1 MIGVWEKAGGRVELL
16 GLWSAMEASGMRARL
31 VNERGGWKPAPPGRW
46 GEVWMRRAA
55 CLVLAIA
62 TCGTVAFGQE
72 AAPVMAEAAGGGGVG
87 GGAADAGVVFAWPA
101 RYGDAGA
108 IGRCVAID
116 SPGGRAFVRAPWW
129 EKSADVA
136 IENAALLKALRE
148 GVAHGPDREPVL
160 SGRGYLMFRS
170 LKEGEL
176 ESAAYATGASRWF
189 RVASARAVDGLGGEE
204 SRSLRVDQT
213 WFGLYEPLPDEKG
226 AAVAARGVVLVLP
239 GMLGTPEPVVEG
251 LVARLRERGFAV
263 LRCLTHPARYCSH
276 QEFEIDAVDAGAA
289 GLASLA
295 KELDDRVAEYAYAV
309 REAWRHAVD
318 SREDLKD
325 LPRGVVGMSGGA
337 IALPTVVALEPEK
350 YAAAV
355 LIAGGCNGFEVA
367 DRSNYADMLD
377 AVRIEWK
384 GEATFTFKAASYQA
398 YFKHT
403 TLDGYHTARTLA
415 GKKVLVIHATKDEAV
430 PSRLGQLLWERLGKP
445 ERWVYPMGHEGVFAM
460 QMLQNGRTADWVA
473 GALGVEGR

>member
-1 MIGVWEKAGGRVELL
+1 MRVQVDSERAGGT
-16 GLWSAMEASGMRARL
+16 
-31 VNERGGWKPAPPGRW
+31 PAPPGRW
-46 GEVWMRRAA
+46 WDMWWRSAA
-55 CLVLAIA
+55 LWTLVIGVVGSIVHA
-62 TCGTVAFGQE
+62 QE
-72 AAPVMAEAAGGGGVG
+72 SAPAAPVLAEAAGGRGVG
-87 GGAADAGVVFAWPA
+87 GGAADAWVAFAWPA
-101 RYGDAGA
+101 RFGDLDFA
-108 IGRCVAID
+108 GRCVAID
-116 SPGGRAFVRAPWW
+116 SPGGRGFVRTPWW
-129 EKSADVA
+129 EKSSVVDEENRATQRALAEGAADEDA
-136 IENAALLKALRE
+136 PRPARF
-148 GVAHGPDREPVL
+148 G
-160 SGRGYLMFRS
+160 GRGYLLFRS
-170 LKEGEL
+170 LTEGEP
-176 ESAAYATGASRWF
+176 ESAAYATGASKWF
-189 RVASARAVDGLGGEE
+189 RVASARAVDGLVGEE

-213 WFGLYEPLPDEKG
+213 WFGLYEPTADEKG
-226 AAVAARGVVLVLP
+226 SGGVVAAKGVVLVLP

-276 QEFEIDAVDAGAA
+276 QEFEIDVADGGAA
-289 GLASLA
+289 GLAAIA

-318 SREDLKD
+318 SREDLRA

-350 YAAAV
+350 YSAAV

-398 YFKHT
+398 YLKHT
-403 TLDGYHTARTLA
+403 TLDGYHTSRALA
-415 GKKVLVIHATKDEAV
+415 GKKVLMIHATKDEAV

-473 GALGVEGR
+473 GTLGARAGGAEGR